1 MKLFVILSDNGSLR
15 AGNTTRQ
22 SLDKLEANGFT
33 PVSYSEDF
41 LNAMSNEE
49 NAFFLPQGE
58 QDIEVLRSQVM
69 AKIATEKLATCEYAE
84 VYHYPTLQG
93 MNQIKEKALLALAVR
108 IGNTRLIDNTIL
120 EVK

>member
-1 MKLFVILSDNGSLR
+1 MKVFVILSDNGLLK

-58 QDIEVLRSQVM
+58 QDIESLYDETNVFSISYTKKESLLQAY
-69 AKIATEKLATCEYAE
+69 AK
-84 VYHYPTLQG
+84 TL
-93 MNQIKEKALLALAVR
+93 
-108 IGNTRLIDNTIL
+108 
-120 EVK
+120 